1 MTEKE
6 ALKESLAPCTE
17 TPVTSKISGRGKKKK
32 KKKEIESI
40 YSSRSWSWSRIHFV
54 ATHFSPFKTAQLP

>member
-1 MTEKE
+1 MRFSKEEKEMTEKE

-32 KKKEIESI
+32 KNRK
-40 YSSRSWSWSRIHFV
+40 HLLF
-54 ATHFSPFKTAQLP
+54 